1 MERKRK
7 GTELPPPGQ
16 INPTKTVGDPTT
28 DKVRWKKIGGGSLRL
43 GNRIIKPGE
52 IFYASES
59 ELPKTFMD
67 TLVCLDKE
75 DLQKIKDGTKQASK
89 ISEVLYRLENDAT
102 FKGLWNVVNEEGK
115 AINEKPL
122 EKAIAEELLTAIN
135 Y

>member
-1 MERKRK
+1 
-7 GTELPPPGQ
+7 
-16 INPTKTVGDPTT
+16 
-28 DKVRWKKIGGGSLRL
+28 
-43 GNRIIKPGE
+43 
-52 IFYASES
+52 
-59 ELPKTFMD
+59 MD

-135 Y
+135 G